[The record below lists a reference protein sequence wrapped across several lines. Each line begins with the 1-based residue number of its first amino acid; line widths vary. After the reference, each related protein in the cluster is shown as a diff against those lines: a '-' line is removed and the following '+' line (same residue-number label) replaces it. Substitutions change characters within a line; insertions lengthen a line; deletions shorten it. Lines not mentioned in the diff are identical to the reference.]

1 MNPQKPGQGKDHM
14 MDRKERPAP
23 TMPKSIN
30 LTEADILEAM
40 KKIPGYLD
48 ITPRDFKEIYTLAYQ
63 EAVARLSQEVSA
75 AEIMTTDVVVVREE
89 TPLAEVAAAM
99 GARGISGLPVAD
111 ENGRVTGVI
120 SEKDFLARMNVTGN
134 QNFMTLVATCLT
146 AKGCVALPI
155 KKQMAKDL
163 MTSPAITV
171 QGSTTLKEIAA
182 LLTARKVNRVPVV
195 DAAGKLIGIVSR
207 GDLVR
212 ASFRGERV

>member
-1 MNPQKPGQGKDHM
+1 MI
-14 MDRKERPAP
+14 DRKEGPALN
-23 TMPKSIN
+23 MPESIN

-48 ITPRDFKEIYTLAYQ
+48 ITPLDFKEIYTLAFR
-63 EAVARLSQEVSA
+63 EAVVRLSQEVFA
-75 AEIMTTDVVVVREE
+75 AEIMTRDVVVVKEE

-99 GARGISGLPVAD
+99 GARGITGVPVVD

-120 SEKDFLARMNVTGN
+120 SEKDFLARMSVTGN

-171 QGSTTLKEIAA
+171 QESATLKEIAA

-195 DAAGKLIGIVSR
+195 DGAGNLIGIVSR
-207 GDLVR
+207 GDLVH
-212 ASFRGERV
+212 ASFREERV